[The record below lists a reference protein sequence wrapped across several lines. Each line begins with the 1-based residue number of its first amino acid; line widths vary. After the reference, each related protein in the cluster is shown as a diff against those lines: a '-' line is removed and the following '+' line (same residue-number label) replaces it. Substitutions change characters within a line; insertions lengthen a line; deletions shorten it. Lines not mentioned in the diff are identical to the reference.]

1 VSAHQVELVKPDQQ
15 ERRTYHMKAV
25 IFDLDAL
32 VQRGTPAPLPRVRE
46 RLAALRAQ
54 GIPIAIATNPTALVR
69 RTSEQEEQAPDSV
82 TPTARMAAN
91 IKEMTE
97 GLGLQQVPWFISL
110 GDQDTREAMSSVR
123 YHSLIEQIKQEL
135 ETLFPGGKLFVSEVI
150 GPAPAMLLAI
160 AHYLQ
165 VEPREGLYVGDE
177 ETDRQVA
184 EAAGMPFEMGS

>member
-1 VSAHQVELVKPDQQ
+1 
-15 ERRTYHMKAV
+15 MKAV

-32 VQRGTPAPLPRVRE
+32 VQKGTPAPLPGMRE

-123 YHSLIEQIKQEL
+123 YHSLIERIKQEL
-135 ETLFPGGKLFVSEVI
+135 ETLFPGGELFVSEVI

-177 ETDRQVA
+177 ETDRQA
-184 EAAGMPFEMGS
+184 SEAAGMPFEMGS

>member
-1 VSAHQVELVKPDQQ
+1 
-15 ERRTYHMKAV
+15 
-25 IFDLDAL
+25 
-32 VQRGTPAPLPRVRE
+32 
-46 RLAALRAQ
+46 
-54 GIPIAIATNPTALVR
+54 
-69 RTSEQEEQAPDSV
+69 
-82 TPTARMAAN
+82 MAAN

-123 YHSLIEQIKQEL
+123 YHSLIERIKQEL
-135 ETLFPGGKLFVSEVI
+135 ETLFPGGELFVSEVI

-177 ETDRQVA
+177 ETDRQAA

>member
-1 VSAHQVELVKPDQQ
+1 VHQVELVKPDQQ
-15 ERRTYHMKAV
+15 ERRIHHMKAV

-32 VQRGTPAPLPRVRE
+32 VQKGTPAPLPGVRE

-54 GIPIAIATNPTALVR
+54 GLPIVITTNPTALVR
-69 RTSEQEEQAPDSV
+69 RTAEQEEQAPDSV

-97 GLGLQQVPWFISL
+97 GLGLQQVPWFLSL

-123 YHSLIEQIKQEL
+123 YHLLIEQIKQEL
-135 ETLFPGGKLFVSEVI
+135 ETLFPGGELFVSQVI

-165 VEPREGLYVGDE
+165 VEPREGLYVGGE
-177 ETDRQVA
+177 ETDRQAA
-184 EAAGMPFEMGS
+184 EAVGMPFEMGS